1 VGIAVLGFSVWAHHM
16 FQVGSSLAVNT
27 FFSLVT
33 MIIAVPTGIKIFNW
47 TATLW
52 GGALRLEPPMLFA
65 LGMITMFIIGGL
77 SGVMLG
83 SVPVN
88 WTLHQTYFV
97 VAHLHYVLFGG
108 SVFGI
113 FAAFHYWLPK
123 MTGFLLNRRLALW
136 TFWIMLLGM
145 NLTFFPQHFAGI
157 EGMPR
162 RIYTYAANQGW
173 EIWNLLSTLGA
184 FTIAV
189 GVLLFIINFFYSA
202 AKNVPAGDN
211 PW

>member
-1 VGIAVLGFSVWAHHM
+1 
-16 FQVGSSLAVNT
+16 
-27 FFSLVT
+27 
-33 MIIAVPTGIKIFNW
+33 
-47 TATLW
+47 
-52 GGALRLEPPMLFA
+52 
-65 LGMITMFIIGGL
+65 
-77 SGVMLG
+77 
-83 SVPVN
+83 
-88 WTLHQTYFV
+88 
-97 VAHLHYVLFGG
+97 
-108 SVFGI
+108 

-184 FTIAV
+184 FTIAI

-211 PW
+211 PWEGATLEWATTSPPPDYNFAQIPVVSGHNPLWNRPGQPGYGQNGHGHH